1 MSETKQNSNAV
12 ETQPLIIVKQKSALV
27 GFLLAFIGLGWFGI
41 DRFYKGDTMLGLFKL
56 FCPILALIVFAAG
69 LSTAALVIIAIG
81 CFFWFLDWILVP
93 LGISRDNAK
102 KLAQANDIALA
113 PNNQASNS
121 STQLKVKNTNQ
132 KTKKMIFISLV
143 VIVLAQIWISIWFLS
158 VRMVERAISVPDDK
172 ILLAQ
177 IVVLAVLIVG
187 FALIYY
193 FAWRYARQNKSVN
206 NVAFIAFAIAFI
218 LIFIEFIAGR
228 LGTSLVLGC
237 LFYISELCNC
247 LSSFYFAYHDVYD
260 FYNYSPHIG
269 LLVNIPNII
278 FIIVM
283 VIWFNKFDKSKKS

>member
-41 DRFYKGDTMLGLFKL
+41 DRFYKGDIMLGLFKL

-102 KLAQANDIALA
+102 KLAQANGTALA

-143 VIVLAQIWISIWFLS
+143 VIVLTQIWILS
-158 VRMVERAISVPDDK
+158 VMMLADAISLTDK
-172 ILLAQ
+172 KLLAQ
-177 IVVLAVLIVG
+177 IVFIVALIVG

-218 LIFIEFIAGR
+218 LIFVEFIAGR
-228 LGTSLVLGC
+228 LGASVVLSC

-247 LSSFYFAYHDVYD
+247 SSSLYFAYDDVYG

-283 VIWFNKFDKSKKS
+283 VIWFNKFDKSKKSSI

>member
-1 MSETKQNSNAV
+1 MSETKQNQQKV
-12 ETQPLIIVKQKSALV
+12 VLVPLKSAMV
-27 GFLLAFIGLGWFGI
+27 GFLLAFLGLGWFGI
-41 DRFYKGDTMLGLFKL
+41 DRFYKGDIMLGLFKL
-56 FCPILALIVFAAG
+56 FCPLLALIAFAIG
-69 LSTAALVIIAIG
+69 LSTAAMVIIAIG
-81 CFFWFLDWILVP
+81 CFFWLLDWILVP

-102 KLAQANDIALA
+102 KLAQANDIAFT

-121 STQLKVKNTNQ
+121 STQPNVKNTNQ

-143 VIVLAQIWISIWFLS
+143 VIVFAQIWISIWFLS

-172 ILLAQ
+172 IL
-177 IVVLAVLIVG
+177 LAVLIVG

-228 LGTSLVLGC
+228 LGASVVLSC

-247 LSSFYFAYHDVYD
+247 LSSFYFAYDVYG
-260 FYNYSPHIG
+260 FYNYSPLG

>member
-1 MSETKQNSNAV
+1 MSEIKQNQQKV
-12 ETQPLIIVKQKSALV
+12 VLVPLKSAMV

-41 DRFYKGDTMLGLFKL
+41 DRFYKGDIMLGLFKL
-56 FCPILALIVFAAG
+56 FCPILALIAFAAG

-102 KLAQANDIALA
+102 KLAQANGIALA

-158 VRMVERAISVPDDK
+158 ANSISVSVPDDK
-172 ILLAQ
+172 ILLAP
-177 IVVLAVLIVG
+177 IVFIVALIVG

-228 LGTSLVLGC
+228 LGASVVLSC

-283 VIWFNKFDKSKKS
+283 VIWFNKFDKSKKSSI

>member
-1 MSETKQNSNAV
+1 MSETKQNQQKV
-12 ETQPLIIVKQKSALV
+12 VLVPLKSAMV

-41 DRFYKGDTMLGLFKL
+41 DRFYKGDIMLGLFKL
-56 FCPILALIVFAAG
+56 FCPILALIAFAAG

-102 KLAQANDIALA
+102 KLAQANGTALA

-121 STQLKVKNTNQ
+121 GTQPKVKNTNQ

-143 VIVLAQIWISIWFLS
+143 VIVLTQIWISIWFLS
-158 VRMVERAISVPDDK
+158 VNSISVDYEK
-172 ILLAQ
+172 LLAE
-177 IVVLAVLIVG
+177 IVVIAVLIVG

-218 LIFIEFIAGR
+218 LIFVEFIAGR
-228 LGTSLVLGC
+228 LGTSVV
-237 LFYISELCNC
+237 FYISELCNC
-247 LSSFYFAYHDVYD
+247 LSSFYFAYYDVYD

-283 VIWFNKFDKSKKS
+283 VIWFNKFDKSKKSSIQKA